1 MTQRADFEIV
11 DASLLTDADWTE
23 INKLKRAYEIGEAK
37 AVPKALYELYIDSER
52 AIRVLGAFYPDIVR
66 EAIRDAKNF

>member
-1 MTQRADFEIV
+1 MSANI
-11 DASLLTDADWTE
+11 AAAN
-23 INKLKRAYEIGEAK
+23 IKLKRAYEIGETK

-66 EAIRDAKNF
+66 EAIRDAKNV